1 MNHVLLAIDADDG
14 RAVEQAEA
22 VQDLFDAESTTA
34 HLLHVFTDN
43 PQGASVR
50 QLGSVRRAAEV
61 LEDAG
66 TDLQY
71 HEQSGDP
78 PASIMETAVEID
90 ADAICIAGRN
100 RSPTGKAL
108 FGSVSQQVILGTD
121 RPVIVCGPARETE

>member
-1 MNHVLLAIDADDG
+1 MNHVLLSIDTDDNRSVDQADTV
-14 RAVEQAEA
+14 R
-22 VQDLFDAESTTA
+22 DLFEAEHTTA

-66 TDLQY
+66 IELQY
-71 HEQSGDP
+71 HEKSGEP
-78 PASIMETAVEID
+78 PASIMETAAEID

-100 RSPTGKAL
+100 RSPAGKAL
-108 FGSVSQQVILGTD
+108 FGSVSQEVILSTD
-121 RPVIVCGPARETE
+121 RPVIVCGSVEET

>member
-1 MNHVLLAIDADDG
+1 MKHVLLAIDTDDNRSVDEADTV
-14 RAVEQAEA
+14 R
-22 VQDLFDAESTTA
+22 DLFDAQNTTA

-66 TDLQY
+66 IDVQY
-71 HEQSGDP
+71 HERSGEP
-78 PASIMETAVEID
+78 PASIMETAAEVD

-100 RSPTGKAL
+100 RSPAGKAL
-108 FGSVSQQVILGTD
+108 FGSVSQEVILSTD
-121 RPVIVCGPARETE
+121 RPVIVCGSVEEP